1 MTAPLSQYRGVPFFL
16 LWRDLPLKVVHLIS
30 GGDTGGAK
38 THVLSLA
45 RELQKTIPVRLI
57 CFMEGPF
64 LSEARALGLDIQI
77 LKQRR
82 RADFSVLRELVR
94 IVREEHYDI
103 VHAHGARA
111 NLNVALVKRRLG
123 VPCITTVH
131 SDYRLDFIGNIYK
144 ALVYTPLNSVALR
157 HFDYYVTVAR
167 PVREVLIKRGFP
179 ADRIFT
185 ITNGIDFDAELR
197 TLPRATALATA
208 GLDVPSDAP
217 LIGIVG
223 RLAPVKD
230 HPTFLRAAATVLRER
245 PDAHF
250 LIIGD
255 GEERP
260 RLEELAAQLGI
271 AAHVH
276 FLGYRADPNPLMSA
290 FDVNV
295 LTSRNEGGLPYALL
309 EGARLRLA
317 TVSTTVGGVRDMI
330 RDGETGLLFAP
341 GDDAALARHLLA
353 LLGEPGRR
361 RLLGENLY
369 QYANRH
375 FSLRQMAEQQLA
387 VYRQIT
393 GED

>member
-1 MTAPLSQYRGVPFFL
+1 M
-16 LWRDLPLKVVHLIS
+16 KVLHLIS

-64 LSEARALGLDIQI
+64 LNEARALGLDIQL

-94 IVREEHYDI
+94 IVKEERYDI

-185 ITNGIDFDAELR
+185 ITNGIDFEARLN
-197 TLPRATALATA
+197 TPPRAAALAAA
-208 GLDVPSDAP
+208 GLDIPPDAA

-230 HPTFLRAAATVLRER
+230 HPTFLRAAAAVLRER

-255 GEERP
+255 GEEQQ
-260 RLEELAAQLGI
+260 RLEELAAKLGI
-271 AAHVH
+271 AGRVH
-276 FLGYRADPNPLMSA
+276 FAGYHADPNPLMSA
-290 FDVNV
+290 LDINV

-353 LLGEPGRR
+353 LLNDPARRR
-361 RLLGENLY
+361 RLGEDLY

-387 VYRQIT
+387 VYRHII